1 MNKEVFLQ
9 ELESVIRTLNFI
21 QEEQTYIKSKLSNF
35 LDNVVDADVLN
46 WAESLHHEILNR
58 ETAIQLLRNDILKV
72 KNQVIQK
79 RFLNNILDRQTTDS
93 FKKYKQQVVYI
104 ETEFVAWKNVTN
116 EQFES
121 AL

>member
-9 ELESVIRTLNFI
+9 ELESMIRTLNFI

-35 LDNVVDADVLN
+35 LDNVVDSNVLN
-46 WAESLHHEILNR
+46 WAESLHLEILNR

-72 KNQVIQK
+72 KNQVIHK
-79 RFLNNILDRQTTDS
+79 RFLNNIIERLITDS

-104 ETEFVAWKNVTN
+104 ETEFVAWKKITN

-121 AL
+121 TL

>member
-9 ELESVIRTLNFI
+9 ELASVIRTLNFI

-35 LDNVVDADVLN
+35 LDNVVDSDELN

-58 ETAIQLLRNDILKV
+58 ETAVQLLRNDILKI
-72 KNQVIQK
+72 KSQVVQK
-79 RFLNNILDRQTTDS
+79 RFLNNMLDRQIIDS
-93 FKKYKQQVVYI
+93 FNKHKQQVVYI
-104 ETEFVAWKNVTN
+104 ETEFVAWKKITN

-121 AL
+121 TL

>member
-9 ELESVIRTLNFI
+9 ELASVIRTLNFI

-35 LDNVVDADVLN
+35 LDNVVDSDVLN

-58 ETAIQLLRNDILKV
+58 ETAVQLLRNDILKI
-72 KNQVIQK
+72 KSQVVQK
-79 RFLNNILDRQTTDS
+79 RFLNIMLDRQIIDS
-93 FKKYKQQVVYI
+93 FNKHKKQVVYV
-104 ETEFVAWKNVTN
+104 ETEFVAWKKITN

-121 AL
+121 TL